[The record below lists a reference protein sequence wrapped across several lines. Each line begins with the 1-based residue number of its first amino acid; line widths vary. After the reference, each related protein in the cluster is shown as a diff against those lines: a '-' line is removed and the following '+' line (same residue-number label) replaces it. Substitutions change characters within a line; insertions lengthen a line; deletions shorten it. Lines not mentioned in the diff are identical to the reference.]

1 MKVDWRD
8 TWIRAAK
15 TAVQT
20 LFATVTVQV
29 AMSGDVNAVKV
40 AAISAVAAG
49 AAVVWNAVLSWS
61 QS

>member
-8 TWIRAAK
+8 TFVRAAK

-29 AMSGDVNAVKV
+29 AFSGDVNAVRA
-40 AAISAVAAG
+40 AAITAVAAG
-49 AAVVWNAVLSWS
+49 AAVVWNGILSWS